1 MRKGKL
7 YIIGVAPEG
16 APSLSPAAKR
26 QVKQADI
33 VFGGERL
40 LQMFPSLTCQK
51 VVIKNNLA
59 GVAELIKTNL
69 GLKRIVVLASGDP
82 DFFGIAR
89 YLTGKLGKQAVEI
102 VPGVS
107 ATQVAFARIKESWD
121 DATLVSAH
129 SRPVED
135 IVESIRYSRKIGIL
149 TDDKNTPN
157 IIGKVLHEN
166 GFENCRVYVCQ
177 DLGSKK
183 ERIISTRLNRLEKLE
198 FSPLSVLVLIREN
211 MTESPERLLGIPD
224 DVFNQRKGRS
234 LITKAEVRAIS
245 LAKMCLTERSTVW
258 DIGAGSGA
266 ISVEASLLAGKGRVF
281 AIEKNPD
288 DVVIIQKNIKKFGRY
303 NIKVV
308 QTMAPA
314 GLEQLPDPD
323 SVFIG
328 GSGGNM
334 KAILDYIS
342 KRLKPGGHVVIN
354 VATLENLQQAVNGLD
369 ANGFAAETTLVNI
382 ARSKDIA
389 ELTRLE
395 ALNPVFIVSGERRNV
410 SR

>member
-1 MRKGKL
+1 MRKDKL

-16 APSLSPAAKR
+16 ASSLSPATKR

-40 LQMFPSLTCQK
+40 LQMFTSLTCQK

-59 GVAELIKTNL
+59 GVADEVKSNL
-69 GLKRIVVLASGDP
+69 GLKRMVVLASGDP
-82 DFFGIAR
+82 GFFGIAR
-89 YLTGKLGKQAVEI
+89 HLTGKLGKQAVEVI
-102 VPGVS
+102 PNVS
-107 ATQVAFARIKESWD
+107 AIQLAFARIKESWD

-135 IVESIRYSRKIGIL
+135 IVESIRHSRKIGIL

-157 IIGKVLHEN
+157 IIGRVLREN

-177 DLGSKK
+177 DLGSKN

-198 FSPLSVLVLIREN
+198 FSPLSVMVLIREN
-211 MTESPERLLGIPD
+211 LKESPERLLGIPD
-224 DVFNQRKGRS
+224 DVFYQRKGRS
-234 LITKAEVRAIS
+234 LITKTEVRAIS

-266 ISVEASLLAGKGRVF
+266 ISVEASLLAGKGKVF

-288 DVVIIQKNIKKFGRY
+288 DVFIIRKNIKKFGRF

-308 QTMAPA
+308 QTVAPG

-334 KAILDYIS
+334 KAILDYVS

-354 VATLENLQQAVNGLD
+354 VATLENLQQTVSGLE

-395 ALNPVFIVSGERRNV
+395 SLNPVFVVSGKQHGL
-410 SR
+410 